1 MTRAIWFFEFKGYL
15 TSLASEV
22 QFGYATQ
29 DYAAQPADTGLAL
42 GFYAG
47 RLEQPGDFRQVM
59 FSDGKTGGASQVS
72 TGEIALVN
80 ASRLLDTLRF
90 FAFDG
95 RDAKLMFGRI
105 GDDGALVAGSL
116 RTVLE
121 FQTERPLRKFNR
133 VRFAIVDRQAEFAR
147 RSMQPTKF
155 LGDGSAND
163 VNAAPAT
170 PIFDG
175 TVTGTIAS
183 ATDAGALAT
192 LNTVGTSQ
200 LDANAATLLGSGSQG
215 GVIWPGSS
223 YYTICSKSVTTVGGN
238 VLVIFTGVI
247 EATGSFGPG
256 AGYNVQS
263 QILRDST
270 VLTQDMIWNT
280 QRDSAVTLH
289 PVPVTTFTQ
298 SIEISLSAGTYVFKG
313 EIKTAASGTFYQIRN
328 SEIIVLEARR

>member
-133 VRFAIVDRQAEFAR
+133 VRFAIVDRQA
-147 RSMQPTKF
+147 
-155 LGDGSAND
+155 
-163 VNAAPAT
+163 
-170 PIFDG
+170 
-175 TVTGTIAS
+175 
-183 ATDAGALAT
+183 
-192 LNTVGTSQ
+192 
-200 LDANAATLLGSGSQG
+200 
-215 GVIWPGSS
+215 
-223 YYTICSKSVTTVGGN
+223 
-238 VLVIFTGVI
+238 
-247 EATGSFGPG
+247 
-256 AGYNVQS
+256 
-263 QILRDST
+263 
-270 VLTQDMIWNT
+270 
-280 QRDSAVTLH
+280 
-289 PVPVTTFTQ
+289 
-298 SIEISLSAGTYVFKG
+298 
-313 EIKTAASGTFYQIRN
+313 
-328 SEIIVLEARR
+328 